1 MRVLSL
7 PARVRA
13 LVLDFDST
21 LYTNP
26 AYASFQNDVLIERLA
41 RERGESFEAMKA
53 EIGRLR
59 EKRAD
64 RKSVV

>member
-41 RERGESFEAMKA
+41 RERGVDLHASDLAALDALWDEVKA
-53 EIGRLR
+53 GE
-59 EKRAD
+59 
-64 RKSVV
+64 